1 MRTTKEV
8 VDLIKVSEGF
18 MPKAYIDPVGI
29 WTIGY
34 GTTAEA
40 GVGIVPKAGMVI
52 TEWQAS
58 QYLEKVIEKVE
69 ADINRYVKV
78 PLTDNQFSALVSF
91 VYNVGIGNFASST
104 LLRKLNSRD
113 YLGAAN
119 ELLRWNKGTVRGKK
133 VVLPGLVTRRAKERE
148 VFLKGDKYVASLPQP
163 KPVVQTKPAPS
174 TPPSTEDYTP
184 FWNWLRGIFGNG

>member
-18 MPKAYIDPVGI
+18 MPKAYIDPVGV

-40 GVGIVPKAGMVI
+40 GIGIVPKAGMVV

-119 ELLRWNKGTVRGKK
+119 ELLRWNKGTVRGQK

-174 TPPSTEDYTP
+174 TPPSTEDYAP